1 MAAAGW
7 VGNLG
12 SHAPANGLFL
22 FVAFP
27 EKRMSSGVAS
37 TSLVPAGRGTRLQD
51 LAFPVGIVAS
61 VLVIL
66 VPLPP
71 ALMDLL
77 LSANV
82 AIAVIMLLTTI
93 YVRTPLEFSI
103 FPSLLLATTLFRLVL
118 NVATT
123 RLILT
128 RAAADGLFAAGGVV
142 KTFGEFVTGGSTGT
156 DKIVVGLIIFAII
169 VIIQFVVITKGATR
183 ISEVA
188 ARFALDGMPGRQMAI
203 DADMNAGIIDER
215 EAQRRR
221 KEIGQQ
227 ADFFGA
233 MDGASKFVRGDAIAG
248 IIITLINIVGGLFI
262 GMIESGMTL
271 GQAGALFTTLT
282 IGDGL
287 VSQVPAFL
295 ISLAAGLL
303 VTRSSTDSDLPRDFV
318 QQLFSRPQ
326 ALAVAGGFLSI
337 LIFTSLPR
345 IPLVGLAATCI
356 GLAVSMNRR
365 GAATKVASEAKKQA
379 DAAKPAETRVEDYL
393 SVDPMEV
400 EIGVG
405 LIRLADPRRG
415 GDLLERIQR
424 VRQNVAGEIGIIL
437 PKVRIRDNM
446 RLDQHQYR
454 IKIADMPVAEGMV
467 YAAKFLAMDPGAGAP
482 GAPGRNKVPG
492 VTTREP
498 AFGTPAVWIEPAH
511 RDQAEMNGY
520 TIVEPGSV
528 IATHLTETI
537 RRHADEIL
545 TRDSTKHL
553 IDELKR
559 TSPVVVDEL
568 IPGVMKLSEVQQI
581 LQMLLRE
588 GVPIRQ
594 LGPILETLGDYAPRT
609 KEPILLAE
617 YVRHRLARSICT
629 RYRNAENR
637 LFVVTLD
644 PALEDRIRAGF
655 EHNEHGLFVRM
666 SPQAVEATC
675 RQISTSIDRLT
686 LANHPPVVLV
696 SPQIRAAL
704 RQMTVSHLPN
714 LVVLSYNEITRDTKI
729 EAMAMVS
736 DAK

>member
-1 MAAAGW
+1 
-7 VGNLG
+7 
-12 SHAPANGLFL
+12 
-22 FVAFP
+22 
-27 EKRMSSGVAS
+27 MSSGLALRTAS
-37 TSLVPAGRGTRLQD
+37 SGGRATRLQD
-51 LAFPVGIVAS
+51 LVFPVGIVAS

-66 VPLPP
+66 VQLPTP
-71 ALMDLL
+71 LMDLL

-128 RAAADGLFAAGGVV
+128 RAAADGLLAAGGVV
-142 KTFGEFVTGGSTGT
+142 KTFGQFVTGGSTGV
-156 DKIVVGLIIFAII
+156 DKIVVGLVIFAII

-203 DADMNAGIIDER
+203 DADLNAGTIDER

-221 KEIGQQ
+221 KEISRQ
-227 ADFFGA
+227 ADFFGG

-262 GMIESGMTL
+262 GMVESGMSL
-271 GQAGALFTTLT
+271 SQAASLFTTLT

-303 VTRSSTDSDLPRDFV
+303 VTRSSNESDLPQEFV

-345 IPLVGLAATCI
+345 IPLLAIAATCI
-356 GLAVSMNRR
+356 GTALTSNRR
-365 GAATKVASEAKKQA
+365 SAAAKAATEAKKQA
-379 DAAKPAETRVEDYL
+379 DAAKPPETRVEDYL

-400 EIGVG
+400 EIGVA

-415 GDLLERIQR
+415 GNLLERVQR

-446 RLDQHQYR
+446 RLDQNQYR
-454 IKIADMPVAEGMV
+454 IKIADMSVADGTV
-467 YAAKFLAMDPGAGAP
+467 YAAKFLAMDPGAGRP
-482 GAPGRNKVPG
+482 EGRGKVQG
-492 VTTREP
+492 MATRDP
-498 AFGTPAVWIEPAH
+498 AFGTPAVWIDARE
-511 RDQAEMNGY
+511 RDQAEMHGY
-520 TIVEPGSV
+520 TVVEPGSV

-545 TRDSTKHL
+545 TRDATKHL

-559 TSPVVVDEL
+559 TAPVVVDEL
-568 IPGVMKLSEVQQI
+568 IPGVMKLPEVQQI

-609 KEPILLAE
+609 KEPILLTE

-629 RYRNAENR
+629 RYRDAQNK

-666 SPQAVEATC
+666 SPQAIEATC
-675 RQISTSIDRLT
+675 RQIAAGVERLT
-686 LANHPPVVLV
+686 LANHSPVVLV

-704 RQMTVSHLPN
+704 RQMTASHLPN

-736 DAK
+736 DAR